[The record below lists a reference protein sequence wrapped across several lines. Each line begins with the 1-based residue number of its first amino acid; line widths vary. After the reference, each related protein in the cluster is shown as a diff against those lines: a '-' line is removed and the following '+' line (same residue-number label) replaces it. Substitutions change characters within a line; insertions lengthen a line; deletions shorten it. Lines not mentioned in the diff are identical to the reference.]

1 MGKRIQRVN
10 QLIKKEL
17 SQILLKEVDFPKD
30 ILVTLTGVETSV
42 DLSGVKVYVSIMPE
56 GKIKE
61 IIKIL
66 NRNLKQIQQKIG
78 ERLKLRIIPKIRFVE
93 EKKTREAARIDEL
106 LERVK
111 KEESN

>member
-1 MGKRIQRVN
+1 MRIQKIN

-30 ILVTLTGVETSV
+30 ILVTLTGVETLV
-42 DLSGVKVYVSIMPE
+42 NLSGVKVYVSIIPE
-56 GKIKE
+56 ENIKE

-66 NRNLKQIQQKIG
+66 NRNLGQIQQKINK
-78 ERLKLRIIPKIRFVE
+78 RLKLRIIPKIRFVE
-93 EKKTREAARIDEL
+93 EIKTREAARIDEL